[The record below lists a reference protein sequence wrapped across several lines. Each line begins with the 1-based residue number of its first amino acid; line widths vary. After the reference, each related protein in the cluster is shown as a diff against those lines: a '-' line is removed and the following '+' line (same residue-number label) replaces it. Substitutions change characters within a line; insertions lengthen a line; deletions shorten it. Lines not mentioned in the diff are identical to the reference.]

1 MKKAQLW
8 EQILFLK
15 VKLSGEGKDE
25 KSTAMMG
32 ANSFFKSEA
41 QWRRQR

>member
-25 KSTAMMG
+25 KSTAVSPESV
-32 ANSFFKSEA
+32 SFTLKYISLN
-41 QWRRQR
+41 